1 MATKTLDSTVSD
13 EVRAAMARRRVS
25 QGDLA
30 DHLEV
35 SQAAVSRRLSGEV
48 AWSVPELVAIAL
60 FLDVAVETLLSPSS
74 AVAPTGGGTP
84 EPAPAVAVPDPGDG
98 GGVSTS
104 AA

>member
-25 QGDLA
+25 QGELA

-35 SQAAVSRRLSGEV
+35 SQAAISRRLSGEV
-48 AWSVPELVAIAL
+48 AWSVPELISIAL
-60 FLDVAVETLLSPSS
+60 FLDVAAESLLSPASS
-74 AVAPTGGGTP
+74 TAATPPRDGGTP
-84 EPAPAVAVPDPGDG
+84 FPGDVPDPVAGDA
-98 GGVSTS
+98 SS